1 MALGFNEFMV
11 VPPDANTSTAQHTE
25 GQMAYSVDSTSGAVH
40 WHRYYKAVDAV
51 AIVNG
56 SVLHAADIGLAQGSA
71 DRNGTNALSTTFLG
85 IAQAAMTQ
93 NYYGWALRKGVKSGV
108 VSASGASH
116 AAGTLL
122 CASTAATGADG
133 ECTDGA
139 SQLDGATSAATLE
152 TTSLAF
158 WRAHFGITKV
168 AATGGTCTAIVCPM
182 LELPY
187 IG

>member
-1 MALGFNEFMV
+1 MAQGFNQFMM
-11 VPPDANTSTAQHTE
+11 VPADANSATAQHTE
-25 GQMAYSVDSTSGAVH
+25 GQMAYSVDTTSGAVH

-51 AIVNG
+51 AIANG
-56 SVLHAADIGLAQGSA
+56 TVLHAADIGLAQGSA
-71 DRNGTNALSTTFLG
+71 DRNGTNTLSTLFLG
-85 IAQAAMTQ
+85 IAQASMTQ

-108 VSASGASH
+108 VCASGASH

-139 SQLDGATSAATLE
+139 SQLDSSSAANLE
-152 TTSLAF
+152 STSLAF
-158 WRAHFGITKV
+158 MRAHLGITKV
-168 AATGGTCTAIVCPM
+168 AATGGSCTAIVCPM
-182 LELPY
+182 MELPI